1 MRILIRLI
9 FLGIAVAAFSIV
21 LNLNNIR
28 IKDKAHAISTAISYI
43 SSGVHDL
50 QQDQISEDDI
60 AYMDVSS
67 SEFGSRDIGPSGL
80 GTATVNAADSRDLG
94 KKDYGTSDFDTTYFS
109 SSGFGSRDL
118 GSFGISTTAAG
129 SAEYATTSLQP
140 PPEEGRSAR
149 RRAKRTSN
157 TIQIAITI
165 YPLGST
171 EVSSDAMEIT
181 GSAGSSEHDPYSATI
196 AGFGHPDYE
205 IDNTNRVFAW
215 VKDAT
220 RIVSPYSWHMLMQ
233 YEALPPVCHSV
244 LACGRVMEMTKPAE
258 TFHYLSG
265 DNVFDV
271 ICRMSSNIHEISHS
285 YSRLNMFRY
294 ARENQITLEMK
305 DEGRL
310 LYISPSESYLVTFPR
325 EYLFPSSRLEKTI
338 PEDRRTLRY
347 NTYISGNTSTQVHG
361 VIALL
366 DELNAYFLGSRFRYE
381 MLEAYK
387 IAGNTPAEGFFEW
400 VADAQGT
407 MGAFF
412 EMDYFILEYLL
423 FMKSNFPR
431 HYDLLRSNKSFA
443 EAWWSV
449 RNSYSNLVAGYFQT
463 IMHESKGINHSGEYT
478 MGIENNRLWMNRTD
492 SGSPSRRLI
501 ISSAMDK
508 LLPVLKSDRF
518 REIEKDFSVGF
529 PAGNIYRSGI
539 HTLHPYYGHALMD

>member
-9 FLGIAVAAFSIV
+9 FLGIAVAALSIL

-28 IKDKAHAISTAISYI
+28 IKDKAHTISTAMSYL
-43 SSGVHDL
+43 SFGVNDL
-50 QQDQISEDDI
+50 QQCLISEDNDI
-60 AYMDVSS
+60 ADTDFSS
-67 SEFGSRDIGPSGL
+67 SAFGSRAFGSRALGSSGP
-80 GTATVNAADSRDLG
+80 GTTAVSAADSRDF
-94 KKDYGTSDFDTTYFS
+94 GTMDFS
-109 SSGFGSRDL
+109 SSAFSSSVFGTTVV
-118 GSFGISTTAAG
+118 STANYGTA
-129 SAEYATTSLQP
+129 TLQP
-140 PPEEGRSAR
+140 PPEESRSAR

-171 EVSSDAMEIT
+171 EVSSNAMEIT
-181 GSAGSSEHDPYSATI
+181 GSAGLAEHDPYSATI

-478 MGIENNRLWMNRTD
+478 MGIENNRLWMNRTG

-518 REIEKDFSVGF
+518 REIEEDFSVGF

-539 HTLHPYYGHALMD
+539 HTLHPYYGHAIIMD